1 MAESRALTPGLPRR
15 WLWAALI
22 VGALARAMLLP
33 LPGSPDVSSW
43 KAWSFAAVTDPAG
56 LYGAGG
62 SPPERRLIRWQ
73 GIAGTTEYPPL
84 ALYEL
89 AVAGK
94 IYAAFSTTFQDSARL
109 TALIKSPGIIAEIL
123 FVIVWLTWGRKLF
136 GPAAADWIA
145 IAFWLNPAILLNGAA
160 LGYLD
165 AQMAVPAA
173 LAVTAAAARQP
184 AVAGAL
190 LAAGILTKAQAVFV
204 APIVLLAV
212 LGTATTGAAARAVM
226 ALAVGGAAASALI
239 LLPILVRGAWANM
252 IQAVSRLAAHD
263 MLSGNALNAWW
274 VVTWIER
281 SLDGLERGWVTA
293 FTTPVRILQASR
305 FMEVGYPNP
314 KPIGTALV
322 LLAIGWGCWRGR
334 RLSRLADWAFLGGW
348 CVFAYAMFGAQVH
361 ENHLY
366 LAVPWLA
373 IAAGLAPEYR
383 WHFWAVSLATAFN
396 MYIFYGLS
404 EGWPS
409 IIGRRWTGVDLTVI
423 AAVANLGIFAG
434 ATRRLVQSSKPQALG
449 AGHPAP
455 GARH

>member
-1 MAESRALTPGLPRR
+1 MPRR

-22 VGALARAMLLP
+22 VGAICRALLLP

-62 SPPERRLIRWQ
+62 TPPERRLIRWQ

-89 AVAGK
+89 AVVGRV
-94 IYAAFSTTFQDSARL
+94 YAAFSTTFEDSPQL
-109 TALIKSPGIIAEIL
+109 TALIKAPGLAAEIL
-123 FVIVWLTWGRKLF
+123 FVVIWLTWGRQLF
-136 GPAAADWIA
+136 GRASADWIA
-145 IAFWLNPAILLNGAA
+145 VAFWLNPAIIVNGAA

-173 LAVTAAAARQP
+173 LAVMAAAAGRP

-204 APIVLLAV
+204 GPVVLLAAV
-212 LGTATTGAAARAVM
+212 GAAAPAGAWRAVTSV
-226 ALAVGGAAASALI
+226 AAGGIAMSALI
-239 LLPILVRGAWANM
+239 LLPIVLRGAWASM

-274 VVTWIER
+274 VVTWIVR
-281 SLDGLERGWVTA
+281 SLDGLERGWLTA
-293 FTTPVRILQASR
+293 FTTPVRILAASR

-322 LLAIGWGCWRGR
+322 LVAIGWGLWRGR
-334 RLSRLADWAFLGGW
+334 RLGRLADWAFLGGW
-348 CVFAYAMFGAQVH
+348 CVFAYTMFGAQVH

-373 IAAGLAPEYR
+373 IAAGLGTEYR
-383 WHFWAVSLATAFN
+383 RQFWALSLATAFN

-404 EGWPS
+404 EGWPA

-423 AAVANLGIFAG
+423 AAIVNLGLFALMTRQLLR
-434 ATRRLVQSSKPQALG
+434 ATRQ
-449 AGHPAP
+449 PAP
-455 GARH
+455 GTGH